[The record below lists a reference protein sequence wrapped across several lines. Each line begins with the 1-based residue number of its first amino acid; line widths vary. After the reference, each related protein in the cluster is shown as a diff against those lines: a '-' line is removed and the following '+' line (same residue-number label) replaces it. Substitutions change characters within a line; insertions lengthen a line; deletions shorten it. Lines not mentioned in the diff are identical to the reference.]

1 MMTDITDLKNR
12 LEKNLRV
19 LGKWAQQQ
27 GIECY
32 RLYDADLP
40 EFAFAVDLYGERV
53 HIAEYQAPAKID
65 PAKVEARREG
75 MLLALQEVLNV
86 PARVLTIKS
95 RERQRGSK
103 QYEVEDNQGKFFSV
117 REGRAKLYVN
127 LTDYLDTGLFLDHR
141 AIRRFIFERARGKRF
156 LNLFCYTGTAS
167 VHAALGGATSS
178 LSIDMSNTYLE
189 WARRNYQENKV
200 GGKRHRL
207 KRADCVAFLET
218 LVDRRPPSLDASDKD
233 AEKGLFDLIFLDPPT
248 FSNSKKTD
256 NVLDI
261 QRDHAKLITGCMAR
275 LASGGLLIF
284 SNNCRGF
291 KLDAEIA
298 LRYRVKD
305 FSRQS
310 LDRDFH
316 RNPKIH
322 QTWLIEP

>member
-1 MMTDITDLKNR
+1 MTDITDLKNR

-156 LNLFCYTGTAS
+156 LNLFCYTGSAS
-167 VHAALGGATSS
+167 VHAA
-178 LSIDMSNTYLE
+178 
-189 WARRNYQENKV
+189 
-200 GGKRHRL
+200 
-207 KRADCVAFLET
+207 
-218 LVDRRPPSLDASDKD
+218 
-233 AEKGLFDLIFLDPPT
+233 
-248 FSNSKKTD
+248 
-256 NVLDI
+256 
-261 QRDHAKLITGCMAR
+261 
-275 LASGGLLIF
+275 
-284 SNNCRGF
+284 
-291 KLDAEIA
+291 
-298 LRYRVKD
+298 
-305 FSRQS
+305 
-310 LDRDFH
+310 
-316 RNPKIH
+316 
-322 QTWLIEP
+322 